1 MYSEIAESLNLENV
15 TQHVYSIDRPNIAME
30 VQFVETDRREERGAF
45 GTGDVFAGP
54 GIEYCSSR
62 AWTERLTEYLRGKGV
77 TGVAFYHGGMEH
89 EERMLIQQQFMNDQ
103 LQLVICTS
111 AFGMGV
117 NKSNTRYIIHFHYP
131 TNIASIYK
139 KSEELE
145 EMVNLV

>member
-1 MYSEIAESLNLENV
+1 M
-15 TQHVYSIDRPNIAME
+15 
-30 VQFVETDRREERGAF
+30 
-45 GTGDVFAGP
+45 
-54 GIEYCSSR
+54 
-62 AWTERLTEYLRGKGV
+62 

-131 TNIASIYK
+131 TNIASYLQEIGRAGRDGEP
-139 KSEELE
+139 SIAILLCSPLDHDLPISIIEDELPSQSQIQFYFLYYRKE
-145 EMVNLV
+145 CFKRKNYQ